1 VIVTT
6 ATGLFLYA
14 FTTNVNIF
22 ATRSMNTVFAAAM
35 VLLAAVIVKTV
46 PARLAAVLAA
56 VTLAVFGWSTA
67 TALQS
72 KWLRPDVKSAAAAA
86 AALRPQPKIL
96 MPTGYRYRNYLPTD
110 IADATAA
117 RELSPR
123 EWASIAPS
131 VQALAWI
138 NVLLPTGET
147 RGAIAARAP
156 LARRAGFTVS
166 CARLYPGYPPVLLQI
181 AARSK
186 TLWAVAPNCS
196 ATAEEKALA
205 LAPFARTNVRVVP
218 IGGSPSPTPSDVLV
232 LVALIAA
239 FAGLLV
245 WLIRG
250 GRAGLTASRS
260 G

>member
-1 VIVTT
+1 
-6 ATGLFLYA
+6 
-14 FTTNVNIF
+14 
-22 ATRSMNTVFAAAM
+22 
-35 VLLAAVIVKTV
+35 
-46 PARLAAVLAA
+46 
-56 VTLAVFGWSTA
+56 
-67 TALQS
+67 
-72 KWLRPDVKSAAAAA
+72 
-86 AALRPQPKIL
+86 

-123 EWASIAPS
+123 EWAGIAPS

-186 TLWAVAPNCS
+186 TRWAVAPSCS
-196 ATAEEKALA
+196 ANAEEKALA
-205 LAPFARTNVRVVP
+205 LAPFARRNVRVLP